1 MKKISA
7 GFDDF
12 VISYQLREGQ
22 RYLLRRSHS
31 TCGPVY
37 RYTISHFS
45 SWKFHGITMRMSPS
59 RIQTFFL
66 IFPLILPILVTPSKQ
81 RIRIWFAPIIS
92 SAHPNISRLRF
103 WGSLTLTISSPGGTP
118 GFFSV
123 STTSPLPTD
132 FMDFV
137 RLIVGARENIFIP
150 SPIAGIPAHYIPLA
164 FPASARTILRN
175 ITAPT
180 QTMKKPEARLIRT
193 KLPVLI
199 RDLTEPIT
207 PHIMIH
213 HATEPA
219 RNPPTNSTAANSVVP
234 PITKPKPGRVTIRKM
249 MVSGFAIAIAT
260 IER

>member
-123 STTSPLPTD
+123 STTSPGPMD

-137 RLIVGARENIFIP
+137 CLIVGARKNIFFLRRGT
-150 SPIAGIPAHYIPLA
+150 GIPVHYMPPA
-164 FPASARTILRN
+164 FDASARMILRN
-175 ITAPT
+175 MKAPT
-180 QTMKKPEARLIRT
+180 ESMKRPEARWIRT
-193 KLPVLI
+193 RFPVLI
-199 RDLTEPIT
+199 RY
-207 PHIMIH
+207 
-213 HATEPA
+213 
-219 RNPPTNSTAANSVVP
+219 
-234 PITKPKPGRVTIRKM
+234 
-249 MVSGFAIAIAT
+249 
-260 IER
+260 